1 MANLVSVE
9 RASLALGT
17 TLVLAD
23 VSLGVSA
30 GERIGVVGR
39 NGGGKSTLLRV
50 LAGRQEVDE
59 GRVTNVGGLTVG
71 MLTQVDTLDP
81 GATVRTAVLGDAA
94 RARLGR

>member
-17 TLVLAD
+17 TLVLDD

-50 LAGRQEVDE
+50 LTGRQEVDA
-59 GRVTNVGGLTVG
+59 GRVTHVGGLTVG
-71 MLTQVDTLDP
+71 MLTQDDTLDP
-81 GATVRTAVLGDAA
+81 EATVRTAVLGATA